1 MSNFLRLELDSK
13 RFDSMVA
20 RTGRS
25 AITAVVITAFVSL
38 LDFTASVTGKKI
50 QTNAEI
56 GSDQVQGKEE
66 TF

>member
-38 LDFTASVTGKKI
+38 LDFTASVTGKKKFR
-50 QTNAEI
+50 QM
-56 GSDQVQGKEE
+56 QK
-66 TF
+66 